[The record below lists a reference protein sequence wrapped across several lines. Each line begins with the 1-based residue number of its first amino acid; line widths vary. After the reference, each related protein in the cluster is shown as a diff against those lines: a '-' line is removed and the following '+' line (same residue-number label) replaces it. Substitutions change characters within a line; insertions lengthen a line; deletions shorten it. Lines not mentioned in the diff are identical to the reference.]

1 MVMDTNYS
9 GRTTFVDQLQAAML
23 AKKSVL
29 CVGLDPQLKFM
40 PPHLIKQITDVFGTN
55 EEAISMLYLQFNCQI
70 IDAIAPFAC
79 CVKPQFAFYERT
91 PFTLSALKQTIAY
104 ARSKGLLVIN
114 DAKRFDGGD
123 TADAYAQTLI
133 GEVPFFNNTT
143 IPSAFRGDAVTIGGY
158 IGEDTVARFVKEM
171 KQYGTGAFVVD
182 KTSFKPNSV
191 IEQLQTVDN
200 LAVWE
205 ELAKLV
211 DDWGTEV
218 IGENGYSNLGVVCG
232 ATYPE
237 EAARMREIL
246 PKCVKLVPG
255 YGAQGGGADD
265 AVVAFND
272 DGFGAVVNSSRG
284 IIAAWQ
290 KGEFAV
296 QDSRDFA
303 IAAANAA
310 NQARFD
316 LNTALIRKLGDK
328 FPYSD

>member
-1 MVMDTNYS
+1 M
-9 GRTTFVDQLQAAML
+9 TTFVDQLQAAMR
-23 AKKSVL
+23 AKRSVL
-29 CVGLDPQLKFM
+29 CAGFDPQLKFM
-40 PPHLIKQITDVFGTN
+40 PPHLI
-55 EEAISMLYLQFNCQI
+55 EESVALYGKTWEAVAYCFQRFNVAIM
-70 IDAIAPFAC
+70 DAVAPHVC
-79 CVKPQFAFYERT
+79 CIKPQAAFYEASPYLWAVYER
-91 PFTLSALKQTIAY
+91 TIAY
-104 ARSKGLLVIN
+104 AHSKGLLVIN
-114 DAKRFDGGD
+114 DGKRFDGGD
-123 TADAYAQTLI
+123 TADAYAQTHI
-133 GEVPFFNNTT
+133 GELPFFGST
-143 IPSAFRGDAVTIGGY
+143 IMPSAVRGDAVTIGGY
-158 IGEDTVARFVKEM
+158 IGEDTIARFVKEM
-171 KQYGTGAFVVD
+171 KQHGTGAFVVD
-182 KTSFKPNSV
+182 KTSFKPNSA
-191 IEQLQTVDN
+191 IEQLRTVDN

-211 DDWGTEV
+211 GDWGTEV

-237 EAARMREIL
+237 EAARMKEIL

-255 YGAQGGGADD
+255 YGAQGGGSDD

-310 NQARFD
+310 QQARFD
-316 LNTALIRKLGDK
+316 LNTALMRKLGSN

>member
-1 MVMDTNYS
+1 
-9 GRTTFVDQLQAAML
+9 
-23 AKKSVL
+23 
-29 CVGLDPQLKFM
+29 
-40 PPHLIKQITDVFGTN
+40 
-55 EEAISMLYLQFNCQI
+55 
-70 IDAIAPFAC
+70 
-79 CVKPQFAFYERT
+79 VKPQAAFYEASPYLWAVYER
-91 PFTLSALKQTIAY
+91 TIAY
-104 ARSKGLLVIN
+104 AHSKELLVIN
-114 DAKRFDGGD
+114 DGKRFDGGD
-123 TADAYAQTLI
+123 TADAYAQTHI
-133 GEVPFFNNTT
+133 GEVPFFNNT
-143 IPSAFRGDAVTIGGY
+143 IMPSAVRGDAVTIGGY
-158 IGEDTVARFVKEM
+158 IGEDTIVRFIKEM
-171 KQYGTGAFVVD
+171 KQHGTGAFVVD
-182 KTSFKPNSV
+182 KTSFKPNSA
-191 IEQLQTVDN
+191 IEQLRTVDN

-237 EAARMREIL
+237 EAARMKEIL
-246 PKCVKLVPG
+246 PNCVKLVPG

-310 NQARFD
+310 QQARFD
-316 LNTALIRKLGDK
+316 LNAALMRKLGNK